1 MDSILEYVKKNIGI
15 SIDDTHFDPDIISDI
30 NGVLSYLTTQLGVG
44 PESGFEI
51 SDSFAKWNDFLPSE
65 EPKWNCVKTYVH
77 LKVKLLFDPP
87 TSSSHLEAINRE
99 IKELE
104 WRITNMV

>member
-1 MDSILEYVKKNIGI
+1 MDSILNYVKKNIGL
-15 SIDDTHFDPDIISDI
+15 STDDSHFDPDIISDI
-30 NGVLSYLTTQLGVG
+30 NNVLSYLTQLGIG

-51 SDSFAKWNDFLPSE
+51 SDSFAKWSDFLPS

-77 LKVKLLFDPP
+77 LKVKLIFDPP
-87 TSSSHLEAINRE
+87 SSSSLLEAINRE